1 MLFWNSLCYLI
12 PTQETVLHLHYWN
25 NNIVTETEVSV
36 MTSKVQ
42 VVLFYINVKKKK
54 VNYLTV
60 PLIS

>member
-54 VNYLTV
+54 
-60 PLIS
+60 S